1 MANPY
6 FQFKVFT
13 VYHDRCAMKVTTD
26 ACLFGAWIA
35 KHVGKAKPDL
45 KALDIGTGTGLLSL
59 MIVQKH
65 GFSVDAIEIEP
76 EASEQARENIAASP
90 YARQIRV
97 QHSDI
102 VQWKQSHYDI
112 IFSNPPFYE
121 NELKSPVSNKNIA
134 HHNDSLTLEV
144 LLKVIQEKLKEG
156 GNFYLLLP
164 YKREKESMALMASFQ
179 LFVHRK
185 VLVYPSAQHM
195 PIRIMLKGGK
205 QSLPMIEESILIRE
219 SDSNYTEAFTE
230 LLRDYYLYL

>member
-1 MANPY
+1 
-6 FQFKVFT
+6 
-13 VYHDRCAMKVTTD
+13 
-26 ACLFGAWIA
+26 
-35 KHVGKAKPDL
+35 
-45 KALDIGTGTGLLSL
+45 

-90 YARQIRV
+90 YASQIRV

-102 VQWKQSHYDI
+102 VQWVQSPYDI

-121 NELKSPVSNKNIA
+121 NELKSPSSNKNIA
-134 HHNDSLTLEV
+134 HHNDSLTLGV
-144 LLKVIQEKLKEG
+144 LLKVIQEKLKED

-164 YKREKESMALMASFQ
+164 YKREKELTALLTTFQ
-179 LFVHRK
+179 LFIHRK

-205 QSLPMIEESILIRE
+205 QDLPVIEESLFIRE
-219 SDSNYTEAFTE
+219 RDGNYTKAFTE
-230 LLRDYYLYL
+230 LLKDYYLYL

>member
-1 MANPY
+1 
-6 FQFKVFT
+6 
-13 VYHDRCAMKVTTD
+13 MKVTTD

-35 KHVGKAKPDL
+35 KHLGNPKPAL

-65 GFSVDAIEIEP
+65 CFSVDAIEIEP

-90 YARQIRV
+90 YASNIQV
-97 QHSDI
+97 HHSDI
-102 VQWKQSHYDI
+102 MQWVQSPYDI

-121 NELKSPVSNKNIA
+121 NELKSPLSNKNIA
-134 HHNDSLTLEV
+134 HHNDSLTLDV
-144 LLKVIQEKLKEG
+144 LLKVIEEKLKES

-164 YKREKESMALMASFQ
+164 YKREKESIALIASFH

-195 PIRIMLKGGK
+195 PIRILLKGGK
-205 QSLPMIEESILIRE
+205 QDLPMIEESLFIRE
-219 SDSNYTEAFTE
+219 RDGNYTETFTE
-230 LLRDYYLYL
+230 LLKDYYLYL